1 MNNLQK
7 IKKIF
12 GLNWLINFMEFLKL
26 QLKEDYS
33 ISTILYKSK
42 MLKLAWIFSG
52 RILFNPFFPEQ
63 EGPSYEFP
71 PDIYLEKYNSTVEFT
86 RIVT

>member
-26 QLKEDYS
+26 LLSIAIKKKFNTFNKDICEDEFM
-33 ISTILYKSK
+33 IRSTPTVYAFSSNIDHDPVRFNGIFNEVE
-42 MLKLAWIFSG
+42 LANFA
-52 RILFNPFFPEQ
+52 
-63 EGPSYEFP
+63 
-71 PDIYLEKYNSTVEFT
+71 V
-86 RIVT
+86 